1 MITAVT
7 DRATLETLLGT
18 MRDVYTEK
26 IRAFAEGYG
35 FGYDFCTFAAQDNTA
50 VICSYYGDAT
60 AARTGELND
69 GQAAEL
75 EAYLTFGQYKRVL
88 MPFSLCERIGLSESA
103 SKLFLMKCNGD
114 VKKTIGYD
122 KEKPV
127 TDSPLGEIY
136 KIVSSGFDI
145 DRDMWY
151 TDTSHM
157 LRHGIARAYTL
168 AGEACAI
175 RMFASGGI
183 SYVSYVCTRPEARG
197 AGYATAILAHICAE
211 NAANG
216 AETFVFCEKDLRP
229 FYESAGFRL
238 AGYAGEIKI

>member
-75 EAYLTFGQYKRVL
+75 AAYLTFGQYKRVL

-103 SKLFLMKCNGD
+103 SKL
-114 VKKTIGYD
+114 
-122 KEKPV
+122 
-127 TDSPLGEIY
+127 
-136 KIVSSGFDI
+136 
-145 DRDMWY
+145 
-151 TDTSHM
+151 
-157 LRHGIARAYTL
+157 TL
-168 AGEACAI
+168 
-175 RMFASGGI
+175 
-183 SYVSYVCTRPEARG
+183 
-197 AGYATAILAHICAE
+197 
-211 NAANG
+211 
-216 AETFVFCEKDLRP
+216 
-229 FYESAGFRL
+229 
-238 AGYAGEIKI
+238 